1 MVMKLVEVEVEGG
14 LEMERHGPASVDCS
28 PGAMVMKLAEVYGSV
43 EMERLSVEKEKMAM
57 ENLGETDEDDN
68 RPMVSRSL
76 AVSLIS

>member
-1 MVMKLVEVEVEGG
+1 
-14 LEMERHGPASVDCS
+14 
-28 PGAMVMKLAEVYGSV
+28 MVMKLAEVYGSV